1 MSMST
6 HVSGFRPPD
15 ERWRQMKA
23 VYDASKAAGLDPPEE
38 VMEFFGWSAPD
49 EAGVEVDLD
58 GSGAVREWKGDF
70 SRAGF
75 EIDVRNLPSDL
86 HILRFYNSW

>member
-6 HVSGFRPPD
+6 HVIGFRPPD
-15 ERWRQMKA
+15 DRWRQMKA
-23 VYDASKAAGLDPPEE
+23 VYDASKAAGIDPPQ
-38 VMEFFGWSAPD
+38 VVQAFFEYGPPD

-58 GSGAVREWKGDF
+58 GSDAVREWKDD
-70 SRAGF
+70 SSLGF
-75 EIDVRNLPSDL
+75 EIDVRNLPPDL